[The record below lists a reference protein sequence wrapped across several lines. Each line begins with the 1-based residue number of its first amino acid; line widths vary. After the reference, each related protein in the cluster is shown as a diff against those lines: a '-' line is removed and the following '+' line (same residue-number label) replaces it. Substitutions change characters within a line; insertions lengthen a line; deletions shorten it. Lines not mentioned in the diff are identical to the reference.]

1 MKKKKRKKRL
11 YNKHYRWLK
20 GKGKR
25 IKN

>member
-1 MKKKKRKKRL
+1 MKRKKRKKRS

>member
-11 YNKHYRWLK
+11 YNKYYHWLK